1 MECKCR
7 LVDKDPFGQFKFCLK
22 EFGSIK
28 LLEIGKTVN
37 MELSERESKKKKKK
51 YTWNVMVSASIK
63 KMFSVRLYSLLY
75 PLS

>member
-37 MELSERESKKKKKK
+37 MELSERESKTKQKN
-51 YTWNVMVSASIK
+51 THGTSW
-63 KMFSVRLYSLLY
+63 FLHR
-75 PLS
+75 